1 MKVCVIGAGAAG
13 LISIKRSLEF
23 NCEVIA
29 FELTNKVSG
38 LWNYT
43 DEVGKD
49 KYGIDIHS
57 SMYEG
62 LHTNLAIEAMS
73 YPDHPFREQ
82 KESFVSSDEVLN
94 YYKIFADEYALKK
107 YIKFEHY
114 VVNVRPLINDTWEVL
129 VKTLQTGAYE
139 TYNFDAV
146 LVCSGHFNSGFIPKY
161 KGQQIFEGKQIH
173 SHDYRSS
180 VTLKDEKVLV
190 IGGSYSGFD
199 IVLESS
205 KHARHVA
212 WSHHLKKT
220 PDVSNFSENV
230 TQRPDVAEFHESGA
244 KFVDGT
250 SEDFTF
256 VIYCTGYDYRF
267 PFLSVDCGIS
277 TEDDYVKP
285 LFMQCISIKRP
296 TLGMIGLCN
305 LICPNSIFD
314 MQARFCLAFMTGKK
328 KLPSKEKMMEQFIE
342 DIEERIKL
350 GQPNKKFH
358 YLGERLQH
366 KYLVDLASMSGTK
379 PVMPCL
385 SKIHTQC
392 GINRNNNLF
401 DFKNIKFHILDE
413 ENFTMSRIERD

>member
-1 MKVCVIGAGAAG
+1 MKICVIGAGAAG
-13 LISIKRSLEF
+13 LISIKRALEF
-23 NCEVIA
+23 NCEVTA
-29 FELTNKVSG
+29 FELTDKVGG

-82 KESFVSSDEVLN
+82 KESFVPSDEVLS
-94 YYKIFADEYALKK
+94 YYKIFADEYALQK

-114 VVNVRPLINDTWEVL
+114 VVNVRPLMNDTWEVL
-129 VKTLQTGAYE
+129 VKNLPNDVYE

-146 LVCSGHFNSGFIPKY
+146 LVCSGHFNYGSIPKY
-161 KGQQIFEGKQIH
+161 KGQEIFEGKQIH

-190 IGGSYSGFD
+190 IGGSFSGFD
-199 IVLESS
+199 IVQESS
-205 KHARHVA
+205 KYAKNVT
-212 WSHHLKKT
+212 WSHHLKKK
-220 PDVSNFSENV
+220 PNNSDLSENV
-230 TQRPDVAEFHESGA
+230 TQKPDVAEFSDSGA
-244 KFVDGT
+244 NFVDGT

-256 VIYCTGYDYRF
+256 VIYCTGYDYKF
-267 PFLSVDCGIS
+267 PFLSVDCGVS

-285 LFMQCISIKRP
+285 LFMQCLSIKRP

-305 LICPNSIFD
+305 SICPNSIFD
-314 MQARFCLAFMTGKK
+314 MQARFCLTFMTERK
-328 KLPSKEKMMEQFIE
+328 KLPSKEHMMEQFIN

-358 YLGERLQH
+358 YLGVRFQH
-366 KYLVDLASMSGTK
+366 KYFVDLASMS
-379 PVMPCL
+379 CL
-385 SKIHTQC
+385 SKIHAQC
-392 GINRNNNLF
+392 DINRDNDLF
-401 DFKNIKFHILDE
+401 NFRDIKFHILDDD
-413 ENFTMSRIERD
+413 NFAMSTIERD